1 MSLSEALKP
10 KGSKHLSRI
19 INSEGIEVEAEKR
32 EDEQQKIKYGEI
44 IECLIGAGYYRAK
57 IKGISEFDKVVGG
70 MTWCI
75 DVCNIDLDVDLL
87 FQENSTI
94 GQKIALTEKIVA
106 ALQKMNCPFMI
117 EPHQIQGLDFI
128 HICPVIEWL
137 VKKSIEN
144 REERG
149 DYLQQ
154 YAIHRFNN
162 EFCFPGEKPN
172 ENFIRRALPHISAVQ
187 NKYSVQRKFRR
198 IEGSGAPSDLMSRIQ
213 STLFEYGHA
222 PVQENEED
230 SSDDMKHVE
239 TIDEVKLKQMAQT
252 MKSTSEEVKLAPKAI
267 KDIINLKSEELIDA
281 TKNYI
286 TLSAESEVGEKAE
299 IVRLKEKE
307 EALITKKNEI
317 DIKVKEANE
326 KLKKIKS
333 QTSSI
338 EEAKSQLSNEE
349 QKTLEDIK
357 TRLVLL
363 ESLNEQEK
371 EFKEYCKGEKKNLES
386 AIREVDDYES
396 LNHNNID
403 EKLSSLEAQLADAR
417 ISLAKVSRTEAK
429 LHRLI
434 DQVPSRP
441 ELNQYQRRFIE
452 LYNQVS
458 AKYKETKQYYTLYN
472 SMSDQH
478 EYLNKEIKLLDSI
491 LEGYNATVNGSLHAK
506 EEFINKFETL
516 VDGIKQNK
524 AKVESKRNEE
534 RDAKDRL
541 RSQLFG
547 MIEQQ
552 RQYASLLKQFREECE
567 VNESLLTRMKAAAQ
581 VSASPEHTRSS

>member
-1 MSLSEALKP
+1 MSLSDALKP

-19 INSEGIEVEAEKR
+19 INSEGVEVEAEKR

-94 GQKIALTEKIVA
+94 GQKIALTEKIVT

-128 HICPVIEWL
+128 HIYPVIEWL

-198 IEGSGAPSDLMSRIQ
+198 IEGSHAPSDLMSRIQ

-222 PVQENEED
+222 PLQEKEEEENGD
-230 SSDDMKHVE
+230 IKHVE
-239 TIDEVKLKQMAQT
+239 AID
-252 MKSTSEEVKLAPKAI
+252 EVKLAPKAI
-267 KDIINLKSEELIDA
+267 KEIISLKSEELIDA

-286 TLSAESEVGEKAE
+286 SLSADSEVSEKAE

-307 EALITKKNEI
+307 EALIAKQSEI
-317 DIKVKEANE
+317 DFNLKEAIE
-326 KLKKIKS
+326 KLNKIKS
-333 QTSSI
+333 RTSSI
-338 EEAKSQLSNEE
+338 EESESRLSKEE
-349 QKTLEDIK
+349 LKIVEDIK
-357 TRLVLL
+357 TRLMML
-363 ESLNEQEK
+363 ERLNEQEK
-371 EFKEYCKGEKKNLES
+371 EFKEYCKGEKLRLETT
-386 AIREVDDYES
+386 IREVDDYEG
-396 LNHNNID
+396 LNHNSID
-403 EKLSSLEAQLADAR
+403 EQLSSLEAQLANAR

-491 LEGYNATVNGSLHAK
+491 LEGYNATVNGSQHAK

-524 AKVESKRNEE
+524 AKVETKRNEE

-541 RSQLFG
+541 RSQLFS

-567 VNESLLTRMKAAAQ
+567 VNETLLTRMKAAAQ
-581 VSASPEHTRSS
+581 VSASPEHIRSS